1 MRRLL
6 LFVLV
11 LPVLAA
17 CASKGE
23 PPPAKMQTSNEA
35 NKDGLDG
42 AMTAPLRDMN
52 LLRTKIPPALLAA
65 MADPYARPPGK
76 KITCETL
83 IPLVAALDVALGED
97 LDRRPAEEDED
108 LMNRGKRMA
117 GSAVFGAVADT
128 AQDLIPMRGW
138 VRRLSGAEKHDKLVQ
153 HAMASGAVR
162 RAYLKGLGESRGC
175 DPPATP
181 QHLAKPAAP
190 IVEKRFP
197 WMKDQ
202 PVAPEP
208 EAPAAPVVEP
218 DDAPIVEPAASDAT
232 PVESAP
238 PEPAPAPTPAPTPAK
253 KKKPFYKIW

>member
-1 MRRLL
+1 MRGLL
-6 LFVLV
+6 PIVLI
-11 LPVLAA
+11 LPLLAA

-52 LLRTKIPPALLAA
+52 LLRTKIPPALLEA

-83 IPLVAALDVALGED
+83 IMLVAPLDVALGED

-117 GSAVFGAVADT
+117 GSAMFGAVADT

-153 HAMASGAVR
+153 HALASGAVR

-197 WMKDQ
+197 WMKDE
-202 PVAPEP
+202 PAAPEP
-208 EAPAAPVVEP
+208 GVTDAPVVKP
-218 DDAPIVEPAASDAT
+218 DDAPIVEPTAPNAT
-232 PVESAP
+232 PVDPTLS
-238 PEPAPAPTPAPTPAK
+238 EPAPTAAPAPPPTK

>member
-1 MRRLL
+1 MRGPL

-11 LPVLAA
+11 LPLLAA

-23 PPPAKMQTSNEA
+23 PPPTKMQTSNEA

-83 IPLVAALDVALGED
+83 IPLVASLDVALGDD
-97 LDRRPAEEDED
+97 LDRRPAEEGED

-153 HAMASGAVR
+153 HAIASGAVR

-181 QHLAKPAAP
+181 QHLAQPAAP
-190 IVEKRFP
+190 VVEKRFP
-197 WMKDQ
+197 WMKD
-202 PVAPEP
+202 EP
-208 EAPAAPVVEP
+208 ASDAPVVEAA
-218 DDAPIVEPAASDAT
+218 DAPIA
-232 PVESAP
+232 ESAP
-238 PEPAPAPTPAPTPAK
+238 PATTSVETAPTPAPPAPAPPPAK

>member
-1 MRRLL
+1 MRGLL
-6 LFVLV
+6 PIVLI
-11 LPVLAA
+11 LPLLAA

-65 MADPYARPPGK
+65 MSDPYARPPGK

-83 IPLVAALDVALGED
+83 IALVAPLDVALGED

-117 GSAVFGAVADT
+117 GSAMFGAVADT

-153 HAMASGAVR
+153 HALASGAVR

-197 WMKDQ
+197 WMKDE
-202 PVAPEP
+202 PAAAEPGAPD
-208 EAPAAPVVEP
+208 APVVES
-218 DDAPIVEPAASDAT
+218 DDAPIVEPATPDAT
-232 PVESAP
+232 PVDTPSSGTAP
-238 PEPAPAPTPAPTPAK
+238 TAAPAPTK